1 MPFRLGPYLAE
12 STIGMGALGA
22 IIGGT
27 NAVAK
32 NVEQVR
38 IGAITE
44 ADAVKDIGKEALKNG
59 VVTAATFVTVA
70 SFGGE
75 LILSVGLTLI
85 IGSTLK
91 YAWDR
96 SYDSINNKN
105 KLKASIKNKKK
116 NIIIQNNTKNM
127 HPDKNAPLAQK
138 SV

>member
-12 STIGMGALGA
+12 TTIGMGALGA

-27 NAVAK
+27 NAIAK
-32 NVEQVR
+32 NVQQVR
-38 IGAITE
+38 TGAITE
-44 ADAVKDIGKEALKNG
+44 TEAVKDIGKEALKNG

-75 LILSVGLTLI
+75 LILSVGLTLV

-96 SYDSINNKN
+96 SYDSIQNSKKTNV
-105 KLKASIKNKKK
+105 SIENTKKK
-116 NIIIQNNTKNM
+116 NKTAKNTGKIHGYSNRVLLE
-127 HPDKNAPLAQK
+127 KTL
-138 SV
+138 